1 MLPPLDL
8 FLWVKL
14 LTGVAEGGGRLICCI
29 QKDTGKEEI
38 ENQRKGEPKDRSL
51 MKGIR
56 KANLDMPAVFFHL
69 ETNPGHGWAGA
80 FTGSF
85 L

>member
-14 LTGVAEGGGRLICCI
+14 LTGVAEVGRLICCI

-56 KANLDMPAVFFHL
+56 KTNLDMPACIFPFGNKSGPRLV
-69 ETNPGHGWAGA
+69 HG
-80 FTGSF
+80 
-85 L
+85 